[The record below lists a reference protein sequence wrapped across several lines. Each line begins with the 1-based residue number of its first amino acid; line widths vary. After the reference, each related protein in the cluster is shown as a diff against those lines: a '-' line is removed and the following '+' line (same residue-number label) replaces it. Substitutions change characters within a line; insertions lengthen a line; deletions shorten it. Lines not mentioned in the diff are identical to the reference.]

1 MTAKERERL
10 ERACKI
16 AREAGM
22 EGEQLLLI
30 RLEDVEEYLKLEELT
45 KDILTAMNCLDE
57 MRRTLKAEVEDI
69 RGYEETDSGKEPQ
82 NPESV

>member
-1 MTAKERERL
+1 MNVEERERL
-10 ERACKI
+10 ERACRI

-45 KDILTAMNCLDE
+45 KDILTAMNCLDD
-57 MRRTLKAEVEDI
+57 MRKTLKAEVEDI
-69 RGYEETDSGKEPQ
+69 RGCEEADSGEEQ
-82 NPESV
+82 

>member
-10 ERACKI
+10 ERACRI

-30 RLEDVEEYLKLEELT
+30 RLEDVEEYLKIEELT
-45 KDILTAMNCLDE
+45 KDILTAMDRLND
-57 MRRTLKAEVEDI
+57 MRRVLKAEVED
-69 RGYEETDSGKEPQ
+69 GKDKEDSGEEPED
-82 NPESV
+82 N

>member
-45 KDILTAMNCLDE
+45 KDILTAMDRLNG
-57 MRRTLKAEVEDI
+57 MRRALKAEVAD
-69 RGYEETDSGKEPQ
+69 GKNCGEKQ
-82 NPESV
+82 ENSEGT